1 MDIIKKTVLQ
11 GFSISVL
18 ALAMVACGGSSD
30 DSAPAATP
38 TTPASLTTAT
48 DVAKAVAGIEA
59 AKTIFD
65 VVVSDGKDGIEEV
78 IREGR
83 AGKDINCGTSPN
95 AGKFKVITNTGTA
108 YSNDGTGVNETCLE
122 SGHKWD
128 GTLDYRCNDSA
139 CDNSVTTATNAVWG
153 DTTTFVDLKIS
164 GTSTRSPSTDIFKG
178 SASITKSGRATTF
191 TFNDSLTQTYPSKNN
206 ITGSGALTVSSASA
220 TNCIDGSYSY
230 NVSRTL
236 TMPSGTL
243 RLNSGAITVNSS
255 GVEAGTV
262 TFNADGSVKI
272 KLKDGAES
280 TVSKANFESYC
291 GLKEAYDFSE
301 KP

>member
-122 SGHKWD
+122 SGHKW
-128 GTLDYRCNDSA
+128 LMAFPMLLLMSFMKRLCK
-139 CDNSVTTATNAVWG
+139 AV
-153 DTTTFVDLKIS
+153 
-164 GTSTRSPSTDIFKG
+164 P
-178 SASITKSGRATTF
+178 
-191 TFNDSLTQTYPSKNN
+191 P
-206 ITGSGALTVSSASA
+206 
-220 TNCIDGSYSY
+220 
-230 NVSRTL
+230 
-236 TMPSGTL
+236 
-243 RLNSGAITVNSS
+243 
-255 GVEAGTV
+255 VEKFQV
-262 TFNADGSVKI
+262 PVVVV
-272 KLKDGAES
+272 L
-280 TVSKANFESYC
+280 
-291 GLKEAYDFSE
+291 
-301 KP
+301 